1 MEKTMKCLILAA
13 FAAFFVSTAQ
23 ADQSACGDTASVIG
37 SIERNLG
44 AWPVWTGK
52 SGQTSFVLF
61 VNKAKAWAFIAG
73 NSERS
78 CIVAYGD
85 QSDTIGLGV

>member
-1 MEKTMKCLILAA
+1 MKALIAA
-13 FAAFFVSTAQ
+13 VSLIGFVTFAQ
-23 ADQSACGDTASVIG
+23 ADQTACGDTASVIS

-44 AWPVWTGK
+44 AWPVWTGHN
-52 SGQTSFVLF
+52 GETSFVLF

-73 NSERS
+73 NEKKA

-85 QSDTIGLGV
+85 KSDSVGLGV